1 MISSPV
7 KYIIAPP
14 PYVSSDPFGEEMSLE
29 QKYAVLNTLTV
40 AQYIKWLKKNVRK
53 FGRKGQFG
61 NGRQNA
67 VECFVKDATG
77 IDICFTASGEI
88 EINGEQQ
95 SYMLSGWTSIAY
107 YTYDGPE
114 DKEAVFVTTFG
125 PALTTAEW
133 QADRPFI
140 VDWHFQG

>member
-7 KYIIAPP
+7 KFIIAPP
-14 PYVSSDPFGEEMSLE
+14 PAISSDPFGEEQTLE

-53 FGRKGQFG
+53 YGRSAEFG

-67 VECFVKDATG
+67 VEVFVKDVTG
-77 IDICFTASGEI
+77 IEIGFTASGEV
-88 EINGEQQ
+88 EINGEIC
-95 SYMLSGWTSIAY
+95 YMLSGWTDIAY
-107 YTYDGPE
+107 YTYDGP
-114 DKEAVFVTTFG
+114 KFVTTFG
-125 PALTTAEW
+125 PALKTAEW